1 MLTWFKNLFKRKEVV
16 VTSELLLIEQ
26 DGFRPTYEYTIYA
39 DGEEVLRISKTTKL
53 SQRAMDTLL
62 ETHKKK
68 FNS

>member
-1 MLTWFKNLFKRKEVV
+1 MFTWFKNLFKRKEVV

>member
-1 MLTWFKNLFKRKEVV
+1 MFTWFKNLFKRKEVE
-16 VTSELLLIEQ
+16 VTSELLLIGR

>member
-1 MLTWFKNLFKRKEVV
+1 MFTWFKNLFKRKEVE

-53 SQRAMDTLL
+53 AQRAMDTLL

>member
-1 MLTWFKNLFKRKEVV
+1 MFTWFKNLFKRKEVEV
-16 VTSELLLIEQ
+16 ISELLLIEQ

>member
-1 MLTWFKNLFKRKEVV
+1 MFTWFKNLFKRKEVE
-16 VTSELLLIEQ
+16 VTSELLLIER
-26 DGFRPTYEYTIYA
+26 DGFRPTYEYTIHA

-53 SQRAMDTLL
+53 SQIAMDTLL

>member
-1 MLTWFKNLFKRKEVV
+1 MFTWFKNLFKRKKVE
-16 VTSELLLIEQ
+16 VTSELLLIER
-26 DGFRPTYEYTIYA
+26 DGFRPTYEYTIYV

>member
-1 MLTWFKNLFKRKEVV
+1 
-16 VTSELLLIEQ
+16 LIEQ

>member
-1 MLTWFKNLFKRKEVV
+1 MFTWFKNLFKRKEVE

>member
-1 MLTWFKNLFKRKEVV
+1 MFTWFKNLFKRKEVE

-68 FNS
+68 FN

>member
-1 MLTWFKNLFKRKEVV
+1 MFTWFKNLFKRKEVE
-16 VTSELLLIEQ
+16 VTSELLLIER

-39 DGEEVLRISKTTKL
+39 DGREALRISKTTKL
-53 SQRAMDTLL
+53 SQRAVDTLL

>member
-1 MLTWFKNLFKRKEVV
+1 MFTWFKNLFKRKEVV

-53 SQRAMDTLL
+53 SQRAMHTLL

>member
-1 MLTWFKNLFKRKEVV
+1 MFTWFKNQFKRKEVV

>member
-1 MLTWFKNLFKRKEVV
+1 MFTWFKNLFKRKEVE
-16 VTSELLLIEQ
+16 VTSELLLIER

-39 DGEEVLRISKTTKL
+39 GGEEVLKISKTTKL

>member
-1 MLTWFKNLFKRKEVV
+1 MFSWFKNLFKRKEVE

>member
-1 MLTWFKNLFKRKEVV
+1 MFTWFKNLFKRKEVE
-16 VTSELLLIEQ
+16 VTSELLLIER
-26 DGFRPTYEYTIYA
+26 DGFRPTYEYTIYV

>member
-1 MLTWFKNLFKRKEVV
+1 MFTWFKNLFKRKEVE
-16 VTSELLLIEQ
+16 VTSELLLIER

-39 DGEEVLRISKTTKL
+39 AGEEVLRISKTTKL

>member
-1 MLTWFKNLFKRKEVV
+1 MFTWFKNLFKRKEVV

-39 DGEEVLRISKTTKL
+39 DGAEVLRISKTTKL
-53 SQRAMDTLL
+53 SHRAMDTLL